1 MLQSPIPSSNK
12 VRLVALYSLRYERHP
27 QNALPALLDL
37 LGIGG
42 VPQRDVNV
50 RHHLLPASSTTNN
63 HQTIKNLLTYTTSLQ
78 RQEELFEA
86 ESIFSRARS
95 GFKGLKGVENVYTQH
110 SPRMEQTLNNLVK
123 GRLREQT
130 HPFVEGSPNTR
141 EKPQDIIVFMVGGAT
156 YEEARLIA
164 QVNASTP
171 GVRVVLGGT
180 VVHNSS
186 SFLEEVDEVV
196 AAWPVPEGRT
206 PGERLRRF

>member
-50 RHHLLPASSTTNN
+50 SHPLSSSTFTNA
-63 HQTIKNLLTYTTSLQ
+63 HQTIKNLITYTSSLQ
-78 RQEELFEA
+78 RQEDLFEA

-156 YEEARLIA
+156 YEEAKLIA
-164 QVNASTP
+164 QINASTP

-186 SFLEEVDEVV
+186 SFLDEVDEVV
-196 AAWPVPEGRT
+196 AAWPAPEGRT
-206 PGERLRRF
+206 PAERLRRL